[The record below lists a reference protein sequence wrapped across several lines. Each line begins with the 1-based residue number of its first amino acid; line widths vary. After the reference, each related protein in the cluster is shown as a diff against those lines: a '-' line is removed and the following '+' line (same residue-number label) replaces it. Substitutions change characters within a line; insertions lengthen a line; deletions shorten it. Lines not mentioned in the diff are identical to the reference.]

1 MVFTYPKVEKSNFV
15 EDFHG
20 EKIPDPFSPLEEPFE
35 RKSEGQDNGNYELW
49 KIWLPKEI
57 WRLLLLFL

>member
-1 MVFTYPKVEKSNFV
+1 MVFTYPKVEKSDFV

-35 RKSEGQDNGNYELW
+35 RKSEGQDNGNYEL
-49 KIWLPKEI
+49 
-57 WRLLLLFL
+57 